1 MRVLSAVTAS
11 TLLLG
16 GVALAQAPPS
26 PAVVGFMHAIHAT
39 GDVEKTLAFYTE
51 VFGLAGQVRQF
62 PNNAVPILTNSP
74 GVTLR
79 VAMTQIPGNG
89 YGMNFEL
96 TEFSNVERHPA
107 EPEIWD
113 QGAPHMKFRVRDIEP
128 VAAALKKVGA
138 RTLTRSGAPVSVK
151 TPLGDVKAIFFKDP
165 DGYIVEAV
173 QTPAP
178 ADAPA
183 GNLIGSIMGL
193 TVGDLDASMK
203 FWHGTLGLDVS
214 GDQKFSTDAAM
225 LDLMGVPKG
234 GSFRSVAGVMPGS
247 KARIEFTE
255 FKGMPRKE
263 FSLRVPDPGA
273 SGMAI
278 RVAHIATLLA
288 KLKAD
293 GIRVISRDGELVV
306 WSETVRNVFVKD
318 PNGLN
323 LELVGDLAT
332 ALAQ

>member
-1 MRVLSAVTAS
+1 
-11 TLLLG
+11 
-16 GVALAQAPPS
+16 
-26 PAVVGFMHAIHAT
+26 
-39 GDVEKTLAFYTE
+39 
-51 VFGLAGQVRQF
+51 
-62 PNNAVPILTNSP
+62 
-74 GVTLR
+74 
-79 VAMTQIPGNG
+79 MTQIPGNG

-96 TEFSNVERHPA
+96 TQFTNVERHPA

-113 QGAPHMKFRVRDIEP
+113 PGAPHMKFLVRDIEP

-138 RTLTRSGAPVSVK
+138 RILTKSGAPVSVK

-173 QTPAP
+173 QAPAP

-193 TVGDLDASMK
+193 TVGDLDTSMK
-203 FWHGTLGLDVS
+203 FWHGTLGVDVT

-225 LDLMGVPKG
+225 LDLMGLPKG
-234 GSFRSVAGVMPGS
+234 SSFRSVAGVMPGS
-247 KARIEFTE
+247 KVRIEFTE

-263 FSLRVPDPGA
+263 FSLRVPDPGS

-288 KLKAD
+288 KMKAD

-323 LELVGDLAT
+323 LELVGDFAT
-332 ALAQ
+332 ATAQ

>member
-1 MRVLSAVTAS
+1 MRFVSVAAVS

-16 GVALAQAPPS
+16 GVAGAQAPPS
-26 PAVVGFMHAIHAT
+26 STVVGFMHAIHAT
-39 GDVEKTLAFYTE
+39 NDVEKTLAFYTD
-51 VFGLAGQVRQF
+51 VFGIAGQVRQF

-89 YGMNFEL
+89 YGFNFEL
-96 TEFSNVERHPA
+96 TQFSDVERHPA
-107 EPEIWD
+107 QPAMWD
-113 QGAPHMKFRVRDIEP
+113 PGAPHMKFLVRDIEP
-128 VAAALKKVGA
+128 VVAALKKLNA
-138 RTLTRSGAPVSVK
+138 TIITKSGAPVSV
-151 TPLGDVKAIFFKDP
+151 TTSLGSVKAIFFRDP
-165 DGYIVEAV
+165 DGYIVEAIEMR
-173 QTPAP
+173 AP

-183 GNLIGSIMGL
+183 GNLIGSIMGE

-203 FWHGTLGLDVS
+203 FWHGTLGLEVS

-225 LDLMGVPKG
+225 LDLMGIPKG
-234 GSFRSVAGVMPGS
+234 GSFRTVAAVMPGS

-278 RVAHIATLLA
+278 RVARIANLLA

-332 ALAQ
+332 ATAQ